1 MNKQISMKENNMEE
15 SVKISLYIGGNE
27 IPLERITSVLEI
39 EPTIIRKKTEWTAVN
54 GFSCDEWIFELKKFK
69 EINCPDIEE
78 VFQNFIDIF
87 GQKTD
92 IIKSICHNY
101 DCKISVIVVIHME
114 NSTQPYIS
122 LSPDTILFLHN
133 INAELIFNIWGY
145 DIEEEF

>member
-1 MNKQISMKENNMEE
+1 MNKYISMKENSMEE
-15 SVKISLYIGGNE
+15 SVKISLYIGGDE

-39 EPTIIRKKTEWTAVN
+39 EPTITRKKTEWNAAN

-78 VFQNFIDIF
+78 VFQNFIGIF
-87 GQKTD
+87 EQKAD
-92 IIKSICHNY
+92 IIKSICNNY
-101 DCKISVIVVIHME
+101 DCRISVIVVIHME

-122 LSPDTILFLHN
+122 MSPYTISFLHN

-145 DIEEEF
+145 DIEED